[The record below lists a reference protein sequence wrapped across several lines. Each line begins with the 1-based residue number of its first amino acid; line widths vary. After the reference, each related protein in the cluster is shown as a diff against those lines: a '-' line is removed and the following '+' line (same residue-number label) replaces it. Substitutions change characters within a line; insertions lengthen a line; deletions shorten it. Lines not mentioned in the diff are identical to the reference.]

1 MYLFY
6 WSYVHMYILYPTE
19 QIYTSLLTRF
29 PTNQESGNLKC
40 LLLSSPFVFL
50 FSSCFL
56 YSKPLLS
63 HLSILWC
70 KYKNNSSWANSPKDY
85 VRHLSIFV
93 KEKKKKEFPPRQ
105 DLSSSGRKFMNVS
118 TILIKRD
125 EQIYVWIDVR

>member
-6 WSYVHMYILYPTE
+6 CMWSYVHMYILYPTE

-70 KYKNNSSWANSPKDY
+70 KYKNNSSWANSPKEY

-93 KEKKKKEFPPRQ
+93 KEKKKKKSSLQDRISVVLIGSLWMFPPSWSR
-105 DLSSSGRKFMNVS
+105 GMN
-118 TILIKRD
+118 R
-125 EQIYVWIDVR
+125 YMYG